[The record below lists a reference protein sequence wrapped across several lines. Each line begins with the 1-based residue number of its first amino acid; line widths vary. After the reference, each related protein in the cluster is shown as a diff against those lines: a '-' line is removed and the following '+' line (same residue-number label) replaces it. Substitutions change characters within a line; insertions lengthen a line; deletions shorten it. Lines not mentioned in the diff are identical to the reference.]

1 MIGLSLNDGVPNR
14 LSWVVGNRWVDLT
27 DREPL
32 QREGVLDAERAL
44 VVTPKCLINQEEVRE
59 AVGET

>member
-1 MIGLSLNDGVPNR
+1 MER
-14 LSWVVGNRWVDLT
+14 QT

-32 QREGVLDAERAL
+32 QREGVLDAERAQ

-59 AVGET
+59 AVGEGDRVRALP